1 MANIKSA
8 KKRISTIKKKSLLN
22 NNVKSSMKTA
32 IKKLEKLIQEGKK
45 EEAKSNLNNVV
56 KKIDKALVAGIIK
69 KNTSSRYKSRLTKK
83 VNNIK

>member
-8 KKRISTIKKKSLLN
+8 KKRVKTIKKKNILN

-45 EEAKSNLNNVV
+45 EEAKLALNNVI
-56 KKIDKALVAGIIK
+56 KKIDKAFVAGIIK
-69 KNTSSRYKSRLTKK
+69 KNTSSRNKSRLAKK
-83 VNNIK
+83 VNNMK